1 MRKRFNKARENPKEK
16 DTLLKIWFNASAF
29 TAVCA
34 IAGFM
39 YANNKYTEFYN
50 DLKDPQKVEQKCEEA
65 YRVHFE
71 SEGIYYPGGKDKHR
85 KDCASWALNYPAPED
100 HPGLYVAKLSIPV
113 TLFSAAVSGFAWFG
127 HRRQHPELSKP
138 KEPSQ

>member
-1 MRKRFNKARENPKEK
+1 MRKRFNEAKKNPKET
-16 DTLLKIWFNASAF
+16 DTLLKIWFNASAL

-34 IAGFM
+34 IGGFM

-65 YRVHFE
+65 YRVHFDKLTLE
-71 SEGIYYPGGKDKHR
+71 HQRNPQKYKD
-85 KDCASWALNYPAPED
+85 DCASWSLNYPAPED
-100 HPGLYVAKLSIPV
+100 HSGLYVAKLSIPV
-113 TLFSAAVSGFAWFG
+113 TLFSAVVSGFAWFG